1 MKEIL
6 YKFDVYPK
14 VFLGDR
20 KHTITVRPLQGR
32 VLDVQEYTV
41 QILKVDQSRPSVY
54 PERSGRTTLTV
65 TPDSDGCLRF
75 EAYFEGEGEH
85 FINILK
91 APDGKPEY
99 TYSVYRDRK
108 SVV

>member
-14 VFLGDR
+14 VFLGNR

-32 VLDVQEYTV
+32 ALEVREYTV

-65 TPDSDGCLRF
+65 SPDANGNLCF

-85 FINILK
+85 FINIYK
-91 APDGKPEY
+91 DGY
-99 TYSVYRDRK
+99 
-108 SVV
+108 